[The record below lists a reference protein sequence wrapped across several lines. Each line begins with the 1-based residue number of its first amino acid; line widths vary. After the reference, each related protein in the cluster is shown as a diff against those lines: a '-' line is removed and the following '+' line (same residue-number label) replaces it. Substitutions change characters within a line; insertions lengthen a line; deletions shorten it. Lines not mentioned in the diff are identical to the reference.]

1 MLPFMA
7 KRFGSLIVTLIFVTI
22 TIFIIIELPPGDYAS
37 RYVDLRRE
45 AGESASEE
53 DIQAIREFYGLEKP
67 GHIRYLKWIKGIIF
81 EGNFGI
87 AFKYNLPVKDVI
99 GERVG
104 FTAILA
110 FLALFL
116 TYGIAIPTGIYTAMR
131 QYSAGDYFF
140 SFVGYLGLSIPP
152 FLLALVLL
160 YFSVT
165 VLGVSVGGLF
175 SAEYVNAPWSFG
187 RFLDFLSHVWVPA
200 VVLSVSGTAR
210 IIRMVRA
217 TMLDE
222 KDKLYV
228 TAAVSRG
235 ISGRKLLMR
244 YPVRSAL
251 NPIVSTMGWELSKVI
266 SGAPIVALVLAIPDM
281 GPLFLDALLSQD
293 MFLAGTILIF
303 ISLLTIIGTFLSDIF
318 LAVMDPRIRLGR
330 V

>member
-1 MLPFMA
+1 MLPFLA
-7 KRFGSLIVTLIFVTI
+7 KRLGSLFVTLFFVTI
-22 TIFIIIELPPGDYAS
+22 TIFFIIELPPGDYAS
-37 RYVDLRRE
+37 RYVDLRRD
-45 AGESASEE
+45 AGDIATEE
-53 DIQAIREFYGLEKP
+53 DVEAIRQFYGLDKP
-67 GHIRYLKWIKGIIF
+67 AHIRYLNWMKGIIF

-87 AFKYNLPVKDVI
+87 AFKYNMPVKEVI
-99 GERVG
+99 GERLG

-116 TYGIAIPTGIYTAMR
+116 TYGIAIPTGVYTAMR

-140 SFVGYLGLSIPP
+140 SFLGYFGLSVPP
-152 FLLALVLL
+152 FLLALILL

-165 VLGVSVGGLF
+165 VLGISVGGLF
-175 SAEYVNAPWSFG
+175 SAEYVNAPWSLG
-187 RFLDFLSHVWVPA
+187 RLMDFLGHIWVPA
-200 VVLSVSGTAR
+200 LVLSVSGTAR

-222 KDKLYV
+222 KGKLYV

-235 ISGRKLLMR
+235 ISGSKLLMR

-251 NPIVSTMGWELSKVI
+251 NPIVSTMGWELSKVV
-266 SGAPIVALVLAIPDM
+266 SGAPIVALVLAVPDM

-303 ISLLTIIGTFLSDIF
+303 ISLLTIIGTFISDIL
-318 LAVMDPRIRLGR
+318 LALMDPRIRLGR
-330 V
+330 S